1 MITGVRAAGSWKAYI
16 RRPLK
21 DVCAVRGL
29 VTKGFLAPPGGGSK
43 YERAIAFVAKQGDNG
58 IVWKVLSYWRA
69 DN

>member
-1 MITGVRAAGSWKAYI
+1 M
-16 RRPLK
+16 
-21 DVCAVRGL
+21 RGL

-43 YERAIAFVAKQGDNG
+43 YERAIAFLVKQGDNG